1 MARLDDLVRQ
11 VQDPRLRREMEQAL
25 ATLKRTQRFGLV
37 YEEHLPETTA
47 LPGVPILPGTLV
59 VRRDA
64 PAGGY
69 LRVMDVHDD
78 GTALV
83 VPARLTDDPDDAPQ
97 EMVEVLPVPV
107 RELMA
112 VKGFGETIYAGL
124 TPLGTVERGGA
135 DRPHHAV
142 VNAENFHGLQL
153 LRFLYEGQVD
163 CLYLDPPYNTGARD
177 WKYNNDYVDGTD
189 AWRHSKWLSY
199 MEKRLRLAKTLLKP
213 DGVLIVTIDENEVDH
228 LSILLKSIFPQHLHQ
243 KASIV
248 INPSGVSSGVLSR
261 VDEYALFCFPQ
272 GFIPTPHEDDFLT
285 YDPSEPE
292 DGVSWESLLRRGNA
306 WASGKRKNLCYPV
319 HIDPKT
325 GKIVGTGKS
334 LRDEEKEGLIRED
347 FPSKTPDGLDA
358 AWPIRTDGKIGIWR
372 VDRRKLQILH
382 SKGFLYASQKD
393 ERRGTWSLKYL
404 MEGTVDKINSGEI
417 IVVGSGS
424 KGEVLLEASSQRNT
438 LPKTV
443 WKRGRHT
450 AGGAGGTQILNA
462 FLSDK
467 GIFSF
472 PKSVYAVQDTLR
484 LAVGNRPDALIVD
497 VFAGSGTT
505 LHATALLNAH
515 DGGRR
520 RCVLVTNNEVSEED
534 TKALH
539 AAGHYRGDA
548 AFEARGIFERATR
561 PRVEAALSGVRPDG
575 TPVPGAYLDGRPYAE
590 GLAENAA
597 FFRLDYLDPL
607 AVEAGQAFDAIVPLL
622 WLAAGGV
629 GAPEYGAETRG
640 QPFTLPDGSTYGVL
654 LRETAF
660 RAFVGALAA
669 RADVTH
675 VWLVTDSEAS
685 FAEMRSLLPASLTV
699 GMLYRDYLAN
709 FRLNTTTPR

>member
-47 LPGVPILPGTLV
+47 LPGLPILPGTLA

-97 EMVEVLPVPV
+97 EMEEVLPVPA

-112 VKGFGETIYAGL
+112 VKGFGEAIYAGL

-213 DGVLIVTIDENEVDH
+213 DGVLIVTIDEHEVH
-228 LSILLKSIFPQHLHQ
+228 TLGMLLREVFPDAIRQMVT
-243 KASIV
+243 IV
-248 INPSGVSSGVLSR
+248 INPKGVTQQGRFSR
-261 VDEYALFCFPQ
+261 VEEYALFVF
-272 GFIPTPHEDDFLT
+272 GNGSSVTGRGDDYLTPSAED
-285 YDPSEPE
+285 EAE
-292 DGVSWESLLRRGNA
+292 DSDIVRRPRWKGLLRSGD
-306 WASGKRKNLCYPV
+306 ASR
-319 HIDPKT
+319 
-325 GKIVGTGKS
+325 
-334 LRDEEKEGLIRED
+334 
-347 FPSKTPDGLDA
+347 
-358 AWPIRTDGKIGIWR
+358 R
-372 VDRRKLQILH
+372 VDREDMFYPVLIDPTRGAVVDAGDPLPIDQQPDFETKIKDLVPVWPVRTDRSLGRWGVGPKTLRALIQKGYVSLGRFDDKRKTWGITYLSKEPQDQI
-382 SKGFLYASQKD
+382 AS
-393 ERRGTWSLKYL
+393 GVL
-404 MEGTVDKINSGEI
+404 EI
-417 IVVGSGS
+417 IDRDETRNVVD
-424 KGEVLLEASSQRNT
+424 VAYTDVASRR
-438 LPKTV
+438 LKTV
-443 WKRGRHT
+443 WHRTRHD
-450 AGGAGGTQILNA
+450 AGVGGSDVLRA
-462 FLSDK
+462 FLGDRV
-467 GIFSF
+467 FDF
-472 PKSVYAVQDTLR
+472 PKSLYAVYDTLA
-484 LAVGNRPDALIVD
+484 AVLRNRPDALVVD

-548 AFEARGIFERATR
+548 PFEARGIFERATR
-561 PRVEAALSGVRPDG
+561 PRVEAALSGTRPDG
-575 TPVPGAYLDGRPYAE
+575 TPVPGTYLDGRPYAE

-629 GAPEYGAETRG
+629 GAPELGAETRG

-660 RAFVGALAA
+660 RAFEGAIAA
-669 RADVTH
+669 RPDVTH